1 MVGSLTMLTLLT
13 PILALALTG
22 PAQMPVKT
30 IQGIVRAIGDSGA
43 PLAGASVQIGKRSA
57 TSNAD
62 GSFRIDSVPYGFHQV
77 VIRRIGFQGSRSV
90 MSVFAGSQDFWE
102 FFLTQSPYRLAEEM
116 VEGRRTGLYGV
127 VTDRFQK
134 PLAGAKVEAI
144 GNGGD
149 IQTTDSAG
157 RFVFPNALVGAYM
170 VRASLKGFVERRLML
185 EVERGKGMELSVA
198 LTPGAWRKTSHADAA
213 ALFDLRRSLAF
224 GLRRDRMVG
233 EEITRY
239 GSLSVCDVPRVRVA
253 GGDGDRASAI
263 LNGERL
269 MPPGELCSWNMD
281 EIAMIQFIT
290 GSSRRTP
297 RGPVRGGTR
306 IVIWEKW

>member
-1 MVGSLTMLTLLT
+1 MLTLLT

-30 IQGIVRAIGDSGA
+30 IQGIVRAVGDSGA
-43 PLAGASVQIGKRSA
+43 PLVGATVQIGKRTA

-62 GSFRIDSVPYGFHQV
+62 GSFRVDSVPYGFQQV

-102 FFLTQSPYRLAEEM
+102 FFLSQSPFRLEEEV

-144 GNGGD
+144 GNGGST
-149 IQTTDSAG
+149 QTTDSAG
-157 RFVFPNALVGAYM
+157 RFAFPSAIVGGYLV
-170 VRASLKGFVERRLML
+170 RTSLKGYVERRLML
-185 EVERGKGMELSVA
+185 EVERGKGVELSIA
-198 LTPGAWRKTSHADAA
+198 LTPGEWRKVSHADAA

-224 GLRRDRMVG
+224 GLRRERMVG
-233 EEITRY
+233 EELTRY
-239 GSLSVCDVPRVRVA
+239 GSLSVCDVPRVRNA
-253 GGDGDRASAI
+253 LGTRELGI
-263 LNGERL
+263 LNGERV
-269 MPPGELCSWNMD
+269 MPPGEICSWNAD
-281 EIAMIQFIT
+281 EVAMIQFIT
-290 GSSRRTP
+290 GSSRRTA
-297 RGPVRGGTR
+297 RGSARGATTV
-306 IVIWEKW
+306 VIWEKW